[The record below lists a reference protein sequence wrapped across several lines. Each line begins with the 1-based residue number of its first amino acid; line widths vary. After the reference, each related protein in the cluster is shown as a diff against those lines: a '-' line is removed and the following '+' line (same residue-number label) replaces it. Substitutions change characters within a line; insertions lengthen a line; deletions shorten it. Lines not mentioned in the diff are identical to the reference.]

1 MRQTQTGA
9 GCHVRPSSD
18 CPAGSRQQRPVR
30 EDCAAALDRT
40 AERYRYCGRGAHFY
54 VRSKLRRD
62 PVHRDVLRLA
72 AENHF
77 GNVLDIGCG
86 RGQLGIA
93 LLEAGL
99 ATSVTGVDCQ
109 TAHLAQ
115 AERAAAA
122 LAFRTKP
129 LDLASGFDVPAAD
142 TILAIDV
149 LYQLDDDSQHRLLQ
163 AIAQAARHR
172 VVLRLLD
179 PGLGPR
185 SALTVGMERLW
196 RRISPNAGRWV
207 NPWPVKRIAAIF
219 EAAGYDVTVAPCWQD
234 TPFANV
240 LLNGRRSRPD
250 VTSED

>member
-1 MRQTQTGA
+1 MTADSDISQRREASPADGA
-9 GCHVRPSSD
+9 
-18 CPAGSRQQRPVR
+18 RQQRPLHG
-30 EDCAAALDRT
+30 DCVAALART
-40 AERYRYCGRGAHFY
+40 AERYRCCGRGTHGY

-72 AENHF
+72 AEDHF

-99 ATSVTGVDCQ
+99 AASVTGVDCH

-129 LDLASGFDVPAAD
+129 LDLVSGFDVPAAD

-163 AIAQAARHR
+163 ATARAARRR

-185 SALTVGMERLW
+185 STLTMGMERLW
-196 RRISPNAGRWV
+196 RRISPNAGRRV
-207 NPWPVKRIAAIF
+207 NPWPVERIAVILDT
-219 EAAGYDVTVAPCWQD
+219 AGYNVAVAPCWQG

-240 LLNGRRSRPD
+240 LLDARRRCSG
-250 VTSED
+250 VLSGV